1 MRRDI
6 QLRTSVLIK
15 ALENLGYSRMKHG
28 MDWKHRNFHVTL
40 SPHKTKLIINLHV
53 DTQNKMSSSLHSHR
67 SRQHGKDITKE
78 FKRIIQEYR
87 QLRNSSSA
95 I

>member
-1 MRRDI
+1 MRRD
-6 QLRTSVLIK
+6 LRLSPNVLIK
-15 ALENLGYSRMKHG
+15 ALENLGYSQMKHG

-40 SPHKTKLIINLHV
+40 IPHKTKLIINLHV
-53 DTQNKMSSSLHSHR
+53 DTQDKMSSSPHSHR

-78 FKRIIQEYR
+78 FRRIIQEYR
-87 QLRNSSSA
+87 QLKNSSPV